1 MAARYPS
8 LYPIL
13 AACIAQDRLP
23 RPDEVERVA
32 LRIMREGSN
41 GAADAPLDRRM
52 AARAA
57 RTALIGAR
65 KG

>member
-1 MAARYPS
+1 MAAPYPS

-32 LRIMREGSN
+32 HQITREGKN
-41 GAADAPLDRRM
+41 GAAGAPLDHRM

-57 RTALIGAR
+57 RAALIGAR

>member
-1 MAARYPS
+1 MPPPS

-32 LRIMREGSN
+32 HRIMREGSI
-41 GAADAPLDRRM
+41 GLPGVPPDRRM
-52 AARAA
+52 AARVA

-65 KG
+65 KR

>member
-1 MAARYPS
+1 VPPPS

-23 RPDEVERVA
+23 RPEEVERVA
-32 LRIMREGSN
+32 HRIMREGSI
-41 GAADAPLDRRM
+41 GLSGAPLDRRM

-65 KG
+65 KR

>member
-32 LRIMREGSN
+32 HRIMREGSN
-41 GAADAPLDRRM
+41 GTTGAPLDRRM
-52 AARAA
+52 EHARRAP
-57 RTALIGAR
+57 R
-65 KG
+65 